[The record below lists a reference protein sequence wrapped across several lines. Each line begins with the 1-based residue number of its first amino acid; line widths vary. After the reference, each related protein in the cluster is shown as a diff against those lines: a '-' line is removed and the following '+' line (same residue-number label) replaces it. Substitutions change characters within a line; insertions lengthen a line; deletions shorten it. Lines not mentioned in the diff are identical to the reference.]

1 MPAVVVQKV
10 SKAYGEKKV
19 VEDVS
24 FSLERGMMLGLIGP
38 NGAGKTTTIRMIMNI
53 TSPDS
58 GEVEIL
64 GRPWSAGTNRM
75 LGYLPEERGLYKK
88 LRVIDCITYLA
99 SLIGMERRE
108 AERRA
113 DALLEKTGMLPHRL
127 KRVEALSKGMGQIV
141 QFIVAVLHDPD
152 VVILDEPFANLDPVN
167 TELLKEMLKAQREQG
182 KAVILST
189 HGMNDVEEL
198 CDSVVMINGGRV
210 ILSGGLEEVKSRYR
224 KSSIL
229 LEAEGEISGL
239 PGVRETRQAGRS
251 MELVIEDGAS
261 PQRILETLVAR
272 KAAVSRFQTASSSM
286 TEIFIK
292 ALEEQKA

>member
-1 MPAVVVQKV
+1 MPAVSVQGV
-10 SKAYGEKKV
+10 SKSYGGKMV

-24 FSLERGMMLGLIGP
+24 LRLERGMMLGLIGP

-53 TSPDS
+53 TQPDS
-58 GEVEIL
+58 GVVEIL
-64 GRPWSAGTNRM
+64 GRPWSAETTRL
-75 LGYLPEERGLYKK
+75 LGYLPEERGLYRK
-88 LRVIDCITYLA
+88 LRVIDCIT
-99 SLIGMERRE
+99 SLIGMEARE

-113 DALLEKTGMLPHRL
+113 DELLERTGMLPHRG

-141 QFIVAVLHDPD
+141 QFIVAVLHDPE

-167 TELLKEMLKAQREQG
+167 TELLKEMLRVQRAQG

-210 ILSGGLEEVKSRYR
+210 ILHGGLEEVKSRYS
-224 KSSIL
+224 KSSVL
-229 LEAEGEISGL
+229 LEAEGEIGEL
-239 PGVRETRQAGRS
+239 PGVREMRRAGKGL
-251 MELVIEDGAS
+251 ELVLADGAS
-261 PQRILETLVAR
+261 PQKILETLVAR
-272 KAAVSRFQTASSSM
+272 KAAVSRFQTASPSM

-292 ALEEQKA
+292 ALEEQG